1 MADERDADRLDA
13 NRLNHDRAH
22 PDRMSRLDEPARVF
36 SLAEVAR
43 HLNVSPDGLQRL
55 RSRFAH
61 VLGPGAAASDPVF
74 TTSDIAALVTVQ
86 KLLAQGYDDT
96 QIEEHLTPEPLPA
109 PKEDETLTFMPVERL
124 SATLRGD
131 EGGVPQA
138 VGDVLH
144 ALATGQQA
152 VLNGQSSLREMINV
166 VVQDNFNLKD
176 ENRKLRERMLE
187 MERVLAEY
195 QRREETRKERL
206 EGRLR
211 GLESTVAALQ
221 QQVSQLIQI
230 QRRQQQRRG
239 WFG

>member
-1 MADERDADRLDA
+1 MHAEQPDDRRADREHA
-13 NRLNHDRAH
+13 
-22 PDRMSRLDEPARVF
+22 PRMDEPARVF
-36 SLAEVAR
+36 SLPEVAR
-43 HLNVSPDGLQRL
+43 HLNVTPDGLQRL
-55 RSRFAH
+55 RRRFAH
-61 VLGPGAAASDPVF
+61 VLGPGAAGADPIF
-74 TTSDIAALVTVQ
+74 TTADIAALVTIQ
-86 KLLAQGYDDT
+86 KLLAQGYDDA
-96 QIEEHLTPEPLPA
+96 QIDEHLTPAPVVEESPPLLP
-109 PKEDETLTFMPVERL
+109 MERL
-124 SATLRGD
+124 SDGD
-131 EGGVPQA
+131 LASDGGVPQV

-144 ALATGQQA
+144 ALVAGQQA
-152 VLNGQSSLREMINV
+152 VLNGQSNLREMLNV

-221 QQVSQLIQI
+221 QQVAQLIQI

>member
-1 MADERDADRLDA
+1 M
-13 NRLNHDRAH
+13 NHDR
-22 PDRMSRLDEPARVF
+22 STRLDEPARVF
-36 SLAEVAR
+36 SLAEVAQ
-43 HLNVSPDGLQRL
+43 HLDINGDGLQRL
-55 RSRFAH
+55 RRRFAN
-61 VLGPGAAASDPVF
+61 VLGPGAAAADPVF

-86 KLLAQGYDDT
+86 KLLAQGYDDA
-96 QIEEHLTPEPLPA
+96 QIEDHLTPQPLPEA
-109 PKEDETLTFMPVERL
+109 PSALAPAERFGERDLDDAGGMPQV
-124 SATLRGD
+124 
-131 EGGVPQA
+131 

-144 ALATGQQA
+144 ALASGQQA